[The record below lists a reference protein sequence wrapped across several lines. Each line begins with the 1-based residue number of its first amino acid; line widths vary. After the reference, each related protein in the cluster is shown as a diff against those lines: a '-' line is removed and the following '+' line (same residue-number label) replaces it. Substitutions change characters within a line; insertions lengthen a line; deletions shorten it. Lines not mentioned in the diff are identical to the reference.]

1 MEIQGFCDDRFGAVR
16 EVFEANFA
24 ERGDVGQLTKLERE
38 GYGHTKEAKR
48 LRARIAKAKS

>member
-1 MEIQGFCDDRFGAVR
+1 MKRRRVERRR
-16 EVFEANFA
+16 EAAERAAARA